1 MGLFSVF
8 KRGLQKTA
16 TAVSR
21 TISGF
26 FTGEKKWDAA
36 TFEELEFALIAADF
50 GVKASTEIVAE
61 LKDSYSLGKIATSA
75 DIYAEAI
82 QLVRGILEKNQRA
95 VNTPEN
101 GIPLVILMVGV
112 NGSGKTTTIGKLAAR
127 WQSEGKKVVLG
138 AGDTF
143 RAAAVEQLQLWGK
156 RTGAEVVTGKPGS
169 DPASVAFSSAQYAL
183 ENHADILLIDTA
195 GRQQTRKALM
205 DELSKIVRAIGK
217 ACPGAPHEVWL
228 TVDASLGSNAL
239 SQAREFSKSANLTG
253 LVLTKLDGSG
263 KGGMAVAIHR
273 EFELPTFY
281 TGFGEAP
288 EDLQEFDA
296 AMYAEALFQQNEEA
310 E

>member
-1 MGLFSVF
+1 MSLFSIF

-16 TAVSR
+16 TSVSR
-21 TISGF
+21 TISGL

-36 TFEELEFALIAADF
+36 MFEELEFSLIAADF
-50 GVKASTEIVAE
+50 GVKASGEIVSE
-61 LKDSYSLGKIATSA
+61 LKDTYELGKIATCA
-75 DIYAEAI
+75 DIYTEATKLVEAI
-82 QLVRGILEKNQRA
+82 LSKNQRSI
-95 VNTPEN
+95 NQPPEN
-101 GIPLVILMVGV
+101 MPLIILMVGV

-127 WQSEGKKVVLG
+127 WQAEGKKVVLG

-156 RTGAEVVTGKPGS
+156 RTGAEVVSGKPNS

-183 ENHADILLIDTA
+183 ENHADVLLIDTA

-205 DELSKIVRAIGK
+205 DELSKIVRAVGK

-263 KGGMAVAIHR
+263 KGGMTVAIHR
-273 EFELPTFY
+273 EFDLPTFY

-288 EDLQEFDA
+288 EDLQEFDP
-296 AMYAEALFQQNEEA
+296 AMYAHALFQTTEA
-310 E
+310 